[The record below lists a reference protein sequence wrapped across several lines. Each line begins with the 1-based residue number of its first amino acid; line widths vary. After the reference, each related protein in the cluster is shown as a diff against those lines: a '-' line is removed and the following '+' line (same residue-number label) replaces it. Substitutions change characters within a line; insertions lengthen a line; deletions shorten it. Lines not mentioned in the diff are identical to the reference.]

1 MLMTCMVVLPVVLAC
16 TQLFRT
22 MLQKKMSARPSNANA
37 ASSRKYYLED
47 KPSGRMQQRERR
59 LDEEDDGKGSDSFKW
74 DKTDT
79 DCVYIWLHFVL
90 QLERCQ

>member
-1 MLMTCMVVLPVVLAC
+1 
-16 TQLFRT
+16 
-22 MLQKKMSARPSNANA
+22 MSARPSNANA

-59 LDEEDDGKGSDSFKW
+59 IGEENDDKGSDSFKW

-79 DCVYIWLHFVL
+79 DCKYIYMAPFCLTRTLPV
-90 QLERCQ
+90 RIS

>member
-1 MLMTCMVVLPVVLAC
+1 
-16 TQLFRT
+16 

-47 KPSGRMQQRERR
+47 KPSGRRMIRDRR
-59 LDEEDDGKGSDSFKW
+59 HEEEDDDKGSDSFKW

-79 DCVYIWLHFVL
+79 DCKHTHLLHFCL
-90 QLERCQ
+90 TLI